1 MQAGASEAV
10 TRAVRESLAGAS
22 KVLDSAAQ
30 PVITSLSDAAQA
42 TDAATGQLTGAVSAF
57 GWKWALVA
65 GGATAGCIL
74 AVLAVMLATT
84 AYMREQAATLSAEV
98 ATLQAQAEDWEKRAG
113 RAKLTTCGEKKRLCV
128 QIDHKQQ
135 FEDGYYIIKGY

>member
-1 MQAGASEAV
+1 VQAGASEAV

-128 QIDHKQQ
+128 QIDPKQP
-135 FEDGYYIIKGY
+135 FEGGYYIIKGY